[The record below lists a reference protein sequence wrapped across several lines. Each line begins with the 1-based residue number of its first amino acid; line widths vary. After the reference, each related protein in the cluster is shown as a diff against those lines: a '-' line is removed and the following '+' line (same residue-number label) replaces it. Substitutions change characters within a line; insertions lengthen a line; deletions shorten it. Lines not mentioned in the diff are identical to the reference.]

1 MISLRVATQ
10 GVLFVSVLVLAAC
23 GGGDKPHQSSPPA
36 QAPPAKSE
44 ALGESSRQLL
54 AWLPDPGAVPGWT
67 RTGEPR
73 RYGPGNLWEYIDG
86 AAETFLT
93 FGFQE
98 AATADYADAARKLE
112 VTIDIYRMGDPTG
125 AYGMYAEER
134 NPSATFLPVGSE
146 GYRSGNVLNFWAGP
160 CYVKLTAPREDPGLT
175 AGLEALAA
183 EVARR
188 IGGAGPRPAVFD
200 RFPAAGLVA
209 HSFRV
214 LPKDVLAQSYLSN
227 GFEGEYRDGGKP
239 WKLLLVVFDADD
251 AASGALDRY
260 QAFLA
265 SSGPAPRRI
274 TAPGQGGF
282 VGKDGYYGLVV
293 AARAGRH
300 LAIAV
305 GAPSERQ
312 ATAQLSALLKQ

>member
-1 MISLRVATQ
+1 
-10 GVLFVSVLVLAAC
+10 VSVVVLAAC
-23 GGGDKPHQSSPPA
+23 GGGDKAPEPASPAQSPPA
-36 QAPPAKSE
+36 RSE

-54 AWLPDPGAVPGWT
+54 AWLPDAGAVPGWT
-67 RTGEPR
+67 RTGEAR
-73 RYGPGNLWEYIDG
+73 RYGPGNLWEYING

-98 AATADYADAARKLE
+98 AATADYADAARKQE
-112 VTIDIYRMGDPTG
+112 ITIDIYRMGDPVG

-134 NPSATFLPVGSE
+134 NPEATFLQVGAE

-160 CYVKLTAPREDPGLT
+160 CYVKLTAPREDPALA

-188 IGGAGPRPAVFD
+188 VGQAGPRPVVFD
-200 RFPAAGLVA
+200 RFPAASLVP

-227 GFEGEYRDGGKP
+227 GFEAEYRDGAKP
-239 WKLLLVVFDADD
+239 WKLVLVVFDADD
-251 AASGALDRY
+251 AAAAALDRY
-260 QAFLA
+260 SAFLA

-300 LAIAV
+300 MGVAV

-312 ATAQLSALLKQ
+312 AMTQLSALLKQ

>member
-1 MISLRVATQ
+1 VWAVM
-10 GVLFVSVLVLAAC
+10 LAAC
-23 GGGDKPHQSSPPA
+23 GGGDKPQEAPAPAQPPPA
-36 QAPPAKSE
+36 ASE

-54 AWLPDPGAVPGWT
+54 AWLPDGGAVPGWA
-67 RTGEPR
+67 RSSEPK
-73 RYGPGNLWEYIDG
+73 RYGPGNLWEYING

-98 AATADYADAARKLE
+98 VATADYADAARTLE
-112 VTIDIYRMGDPTG
+112 VTIDIYRMGDAVG

-134 NPSATFLPVGSE
+134 NPDAAFLQVGAE

-160 CYVKLTAPREDPGLT
+160 CYVKLTAPREDPALA

-188 IGGAGPRPAVFD
+188 VGQTGPRPAVFD
-200 RFPAAGLVA
+200 RFPTAGLVP
-209 HSFRV
+209 HSFKV

-227 GFEGEYRDGGKP
+227 GFEAEYRDGAKP
-239 WKLLLVVFDADD
+239 WKLLLVALDADED
-251 AASGALDRY
+251 AAAALDRY
-260 QAFLA
+260 RAFLA
-265 SSGPAPRRI
+265 SSGPAPQRI

-300 LAIAV
+300 IGVAV
-305 GAPSERQ
+305 GAPTERQ
-312 ATAQLSALLKQ
+312 AIAQLSALLKQ